1 MALAMKI
8 KAKDLVEFLNDVD
21 PDIVVEIGYE
31 HYSGR
36 EDGTDIG
43 CPTIIDAELLAL
55 TLEKSGKREYTRF
68 VIWATN
74 YPEIN
79 GKILKST
86 RT

>member
-1 MALAMKI
+1 VKGLI
-8 KAKDLVEFLNDVD
+8 EFLNDVD
-21 PDIVVEIGYE
+21 PDVVVEIGYE
-31 HYSGR
+31 YYSDC

-43 CPTIIDAELLAL
+43 SPTIIDAELLAL

-86 RT
+86 REI

>member
-1 MALAMKI
+1 MRLKV
-8 KAKDLVEFLNDVD
+8 KDMIEFLEGID
-21 PDIVVEIGYE
+21 PDVAIEIGYE
-31 HYSGR
+31 HYSGC

-86 RT
+86 KT

>member
-1 MALAMKI
+1 MRLKV
-8 KAKDLVEFLNDVD
+8 KDMIEFLEGID
-21 PDIVVEIGYE
+21 PDVAIEIGYE
-31 HYSGR
+31 HYSGG
-36 EDGTDIG
+36 DGTDIG
-43 CPTIIDAELLAL
+43 SPTVIDAELLAL

-86 RT
+86 KT

>member
-1 MALAMKI
+1 MRLKV
-8 KAKDLVEFLNDVD
+8 KDLIEFLNDVN
-21 PDIVVEIGYE
+21 PDVVVEIGYE
-31 HYSGR
+31 HYSGC

-43 CPTIIDAELLAL
+43 YPVTLDAELLAL

-68 VIWATN
+68 VIWGTN

>member
-1 MALAMKI
+1 MRLKV
-8 KAKDLVEFLNDVD
+8 KDMIEFLEGID
-21 PDIVVEIGYE
+21 PDITVEIGYE
-31 HYSGR
+31 HYSGC

-43 CPTIIDAELLAL
+43 FPTIIDAELLAL

-86 RT
+86 KT

>member
-1 MALAMKI
+1 MKI
-8 KAKDLVEFLNDVD
+8 KVKDLVEFLDDVD

-31 HYSGR
+31 KYSGSF
-36 EDGTDIG
+36 EDTDIG
-43 CPTIIDAELLAL
+43 YPATLDAELLAL

-68 VIWATN
+68 VIWGTN

-86 RT
+86 REI

>member
-1 MALAMKI
+1 MRLKV
-8 KAKDLVEFLNDVD
+8 KDMIEFLEGID
-21 PDIVVEIGYE
+21 PDVAIEIGYE

-43 CPTIIDAELLAL
+43 YPTIIDAELLAL

-86 RT
+86 KT

>member
-1 MALAMKI
+1 MRLKV
-8 KAKDLVEFLNDVD
+8 KDLIEFLNDVD
-21 PDIVVEIGYE
+21 PDVAVEIGYE
-31 HYSGR
+31 KYTDTSDT
-36 EDGTDIG
+36 ENGTDIG
-43 CPTIIDAELLAL
+43 YPVTLDAELLAL